1 MVKIQIK
8 RVKTGWYFRVVARN
22 GRIVC
27 HSEVYTRKDNCY
39 KGLDVIRGLTPR
51 NYRIEE
57 I

>member
-1 MVKIQIK
+1 MVKIQIR
-8 RVKTGWYFRVVARN
+8 RVRKGWYFRIVARN

-39 KGLDVIRGLTPR
+39 KGVDVIRGLR
-51 NYRIEE
+51 SDNYRIEE